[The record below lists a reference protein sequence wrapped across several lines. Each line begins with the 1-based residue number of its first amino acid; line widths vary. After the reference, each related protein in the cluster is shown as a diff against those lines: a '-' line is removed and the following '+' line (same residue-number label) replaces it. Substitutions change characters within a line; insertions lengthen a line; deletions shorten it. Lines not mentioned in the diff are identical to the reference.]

1 MTKGL
6 NSLYWKIATIF
17 LVVLLVFGAV
27 QLFVSLHTSVD
38 FVAETDQKL
47 NRGLARDLAE
57 RFAPFLADSLDYGAI
72 EHTFHELMVMNPRV
86 EIYLLDEE
94 GSLLAYFAPPEK
106 IKRTA
111 VSIEPIK
118 RFLQAGETTPTP
130 IYGDDPRSP
139 TRRKP
144 FSATSVLIGGEQK
157 GYLYVILGGEQYDSI
172 SSVLQGSYIVKNSA
186 FAFGA
191 VFLCTGLAGLVLF
204 FLLTKR
210 LRLMTSAVKR
220 FESGDYRQRIA
231 VGSDDEMGQLG
242 QAFNQMAGTIA
253 STMDRISQNDALRR
267 ELIANVSHDLR
278 TPLASIQGYLE
289 TVLMKE
295 SELSLEERQR
305 FLDIIYHNVTMLGRL
320 VHELFELSK
329 LDARQSEPQPEA
341 FSLAELAQ
349 DVALDFQP
357 QAKSESIRLDVDLPQ
372 DLPLVHADIGM
383 IERVLANLIENA
395 LHYTPAGGRVAVE
408 LVPQAD
414 GVGVRGSDTGQ
425 GIAPRDLP
433 HIFDRFYRAEKN
445 RSRLAG
451 GTGLGLAIARKIVE
465 AHGGEIAVQSQV
477 DVGTTFSFALTACS
491 GGAPAVSTLFEA

>member
-1 MTKGL
+1 MTRGL

-17 LVVLLVFGAV
+17 LVLLLVFGAV
-27 QLFVSLHTSVD
+27 QLFISLNSSVS

-47 NRGLARDLAE
+47 NRDLAQ
-57 RFAPFLADSLDYGAI
+57 RFAPFLADSLNYGAI

-86 EIYLLDEE
+86 EIYLLDEQ
-94 GSLLAYFAPPEK
+94 GNLLAYFAPEEK
-106 IKRTA
+106 IKRTS
-111 VSIEPIK
+111 VRIEPIK
-118 RFLQAGETTPTP
+118 LFLQAEETTPTP

-139 TRRKP
+139 TRQKP
-144 FSATSVLIGGEQK
+144 FSATSVLIGGQQK
-157 GYLYVILGGEQYDSI
+157 GYLYVILGGEQYDSV
-172 SSVLQGSYIVKNSA
+172 SSMLQGSYIVKNSA
-186 FAFGA
+186 FVFVGI
-191 VFLCTGLAGLVLF
+191 FLCTGLAGLFLF
-204 FLLTKR
+204 FILTKR

-220 FESGDYRQRIA
+220 FESGDYQQRIA

-242 QAFNQMAGTIA
+242 QAFNQMADTIV
-253 STMDRISQNDALRR
+253 STMNTINQNDAMRR
-267 ELIANVSHDLR
+267 ELVANVSHDLR

-289 TVLMKE
+289 TVLIKE

-329 LDARQSEPQPEA
+329 LDARQTEPQLEP

-349 DVALDFQP
+349 DVVLDFQA
-357 QAKSESIRLDVDLPQ
+357 QAQQEGVHLDTLLPQ

-383 IERVLANLIENA
+383 IERVLTNLIENA
-395 LHYTPAGGRVAVE
+395 LHHTPAGQRVALE
-408 LVPQAD
+408 LEPQAHS
-414 GVGVRGSDTGQ
+414 VEVRVLDTGQ
-425 GIAPRDLP
+425 GIAPKDLP

-445 RSRLAG
+445 RAKLAA

-477 DVGTTFSFALTACS
+477 NVGTTFSFELT
-491 GGAPAVSTLFEA
+491 TLANSPSSKR